1 MGVKLKKPWA
11 TDAFGNAYFVK
22 RALILTVGY
31 ICKGRYTRIN
41 KPLIRGA
48 EHLKNLPD
56 NGVLFV
62 SNHQTYFAEVIMM
75 YYVFAAAKNG
85 RYNDIKRPW
94 FLFNPKLNLYFIA
107 AVETMKSGLLPKLFA
122 YAGSVSIKRT
132 WRAAGKDV
140 NRQVDMR
147 DIRKIKTA
155 LDDGWV
161 ITFPQ
166 GTTKPYVKGRRGT
179 AHVVKHF
186 QPIVVP
192 IVVDG
197 FRRAFDKKGLKLK
210 KKGSTLSMTIK
221 EPLQVDFSQE
231 NDQILEQLMFAIEQ
245 SDAHATGAVKPESKS

>member
-1 MGVKLKKPWA
+1 MGFKIKKPWS

-31 ICKGRYTRIN
+31 ICKSRYTRIN
-41 KPLIRGA
+41 KSEIKGA
-48 EHLKNLPD
+48 EHLANLPD
-56 NGVLFV
+56 TGVLFV
-62 SNHQTYFAEVIMM
+62 SNHQTYFAEVILM
-75 YYVFAAAKNG
+75 YYVFSAAKNKK
-85 RYNDIKRPW
+85 YNDIRKPW
-94 FLFNPKLNLYFIA
+94 FLFNPRLNLYFIA

-132 WRAAGKDV
+132 WRAAGQAV

-147 DIRKIKTA
+147 DFSKIKMA

-179 AHVVKHF
+179 AHVIKRF
-186 QPIVVP
+186 EPIVVP
-192 IVVDG
+192 IVIDG

-210 KKGSTLSMTIK
+210 KRGTTLKMTIK
-221 EPLQVDFSQE
+221 EPLKIDYSKS
-231 NDQILEQLMFAIEQ
+231 NDEILDELMHAIEQ
-245 SDAHATGAVKPESKS
+245 SETHAGEPLGNP